1 MTICMEC
8 GAEFDPA
15 HRAGRLFCS
24 TPHKQAYHNRQIK
37 RGNKLY
43 PLVYRWRALRST
55 NPEASNEAFSK
66 MCSML
71 ANWIDDDRRVNRAC
85 PSMPYLGVEGA
96 VAFKPTTN
104 QAAIAKAD
112 RVLTRDFAIAR
123 RNMRIRK

>member
-1 MTICMEC
+1 MITCMEC
-8 GAEFDPA
+8 GVELSG
-15 HRAGRLFCS
+15 RGRLFCC
-24 TPHKQAYHNRQIK
+24 TLHKQAYHNRQIK

-66 MCSML
+66 MCAML

-85 PSMPYLGVEGA
+85 PSMPWLGVEGT
-96 VAFKPTTN
+96 VTFKPTTN

-123 RNMRIRK
+123 RNMGIRK